1 MPTHNCHGYIAC
13 PKCGLKNT
21 TGEIIN
27 ESSKEM
33 CVHCLDCGY
42 FRHESKAFPNGYQV
56 EMIETHKCKE
66 CNSGAVMFIHESGEE
81 SLICYICED

>member
-1 MPTHNCHGYIAC
+1 MPKHNCYGYFPC
-13 PKCGLKNT
+13 PKCRLKNT
-21 TGEIIN
+21 TVETI
-27 ESSKEM
+27 ETPSSGV

-42 FRHESKAFPNGYQV
+42 FRHESSSIPNGYHV

-81 SLICYICED
+81 SLICYRCED